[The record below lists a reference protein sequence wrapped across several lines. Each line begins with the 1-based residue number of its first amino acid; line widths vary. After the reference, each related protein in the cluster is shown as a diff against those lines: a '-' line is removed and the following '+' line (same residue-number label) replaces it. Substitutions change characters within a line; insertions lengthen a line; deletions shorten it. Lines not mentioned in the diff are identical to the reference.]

1 MKIISVIFHP
11 LLIASHLTA
20 LLLYTAPELLPRIQP
35 QVSRQFL
42 LIVFIITAVLPAF
55 SIFLLKTFKYI
66 SDLELVKRR
75 ERVIPFAFI
84 LFYYG
89 IASYLFMVK
98 LEMEFLFNIVM
109 ISVTALIA
117 ILLVITM
124 KFKISIHSA
133 AIWGAVGYLTAINI
147 TQSITVDWIY
157 YSVVLIAGLT
167 STSRL
172 YLGYHTSKEVWTGSL
187 LGFSYCFLVFVA
199 FV

>member
-1 MKIISVIFHP
+1 MIFHP